1 MKKNDDRDLEEAHN
15 VQLDVSPVRAEL
27 TALSCETSSWT
38 REKKILNLQATMYYF
53 KSLLSKHI
61 RSLPVSKV
69 DFINRWK
76 T

>member
-38 REKKILNLQATMYYF
+38 REKKNTESTSDHVLF
-53 KSLLSKHI
+53 SK
-61 RSLPVSKV
+61 
-69 DFINRWK
+69 FII
-76 T
+76 